1 MVREASSLTLKEA
14 EHIWIV
20 FDLMGGLFCIKIYST
35 ELSIEIHVSLQS
47 EFASLIITK
56 WLNNLM

>member
-47 EFASLIITK
+47 EFLH
-56 WLNNLM
+56 W